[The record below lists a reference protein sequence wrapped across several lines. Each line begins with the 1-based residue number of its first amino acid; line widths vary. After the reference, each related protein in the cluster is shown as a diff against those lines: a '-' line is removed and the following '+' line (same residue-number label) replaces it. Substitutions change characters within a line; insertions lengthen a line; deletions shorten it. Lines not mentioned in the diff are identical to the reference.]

1 MTTLLK
7 IWKKLSNTLA
17 SSVSI
22 MLNCRLLFF
31 IKSFFLAQMSINS
44 LWRRRRRKQIKLL
57 WICKP
62 AVTSST
68 PSGRLAVKASFCSWA
83 DIFLV
88 HVHRPSVIT
97 MTSCL
102 PIWAHVK
109 QIESLSWSVPGSL
122 AWFVVLHIR
131 SSPFSTVFWSEPND
145 FPSKRGAILTSICQ
159 FLVLD
164 PHGKA
169 LRPIRLLELIG
180 P

>member
-1 MTTLLK
+1 MPK

-17 SSVSI
+17 SSVNI

-44 LWRRRRRKQIKLL
+44 LWRRRKQKKLF

-68 PSGRLAVKASFCSWA
+68 PSGRRLWKHLFVVERA
-83 DIFLV
+83 IFLCMCASLMSSQW
-88 HVHRPSVIT
+88 H
-97 MTSCL
+97 L
-102 PIWAHVK
+102 AHVK
-109 QIESLSWSVPGSL
+109 KIESLSWTVPGSV
-122 AWFVVLHIR
+122 AWFLVLQIQ

-169 LRPIRLLELIG
+169 LGPIRLLELIG